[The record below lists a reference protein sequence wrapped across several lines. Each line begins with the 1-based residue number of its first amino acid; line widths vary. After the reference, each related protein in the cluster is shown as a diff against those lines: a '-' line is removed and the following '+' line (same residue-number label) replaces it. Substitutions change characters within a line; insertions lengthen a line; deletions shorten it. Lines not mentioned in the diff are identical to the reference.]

1 MAVLPTDRLTAA
13 WRSLSRVTSSGRFI
27 AEIDALRFFAI
38 AGVVVHHVGVGVF
51 ESRQATTT
59 TAAQSALL
67 HALSYGAF
75 GVPLFFAI
83 SGFILSLPFVE
94 HHRLGGPRVSL
105 GRYLLRRATRLE
117 PPYLASLLLLFVL
130 KVLARGE
137 SPRALLPHLA
147 ASAGYVHMLVYHA
160 VSSISG
166 VAWSL
171 EVEVQF
177 YLLVPLLAAVFR
189 LRDDALRRG
198 VIVATAAA
206 LVGFQHFAFERPGA
220 LCPHWMQSTILGH
233 LQYFLVGFLLAD
245 VFALRWRSRPEVSAA
260 GDPLWYGGWAALVL
274 LFAVGGPVARIAS
287 PVVVFALYA
296 GFFQSR
302 AKAFFCRPFFTV
314 TGGMCYSIYLVHNV
328 VVLLATKLTARLPL
342 GFAGAL
348 AAAFVVALPLVLL
361 VSSVFFVLIERP
373 CMDKN
378 WPTKLWRALH
388 TRAA

>member
-1 MAVLPTDRLTAA
+1 MPPPPTARLAAA

-38 AGVVVHHVGVGVF
+38 AGVVVHHVAGGLG
-51 ESRQATTT
+51 EARRATITPAET
-59 TAAQSALL
+59 SLVHTLG
-67 HALSYGAF
+67 YGAF

-83 SGFILSLPFVE
+83 SGFILSLPFIE
-94 HHRLGGPRVSL
+94 HFRLGGPRVSL
-105 GRYLLRRATRLE
+105 GHYLLRRATRLE
-117 PPYLASLLLLFVL
+117 PPYLASLLLLFAL

-147 ASAGYVHMLVYHA
+147 ASAGYLHMIVYRA

-189 LRDDALRRG
+189 LRRDALRRG

-206 LVGFQHFAFERPGA
+206 FLAFQHFAFNGPGA

-245 VFALRWRSRPEVSAA
+245 VFALRWRSRPAVSAA
-260 GDPLWYGGWAALVL
+260 GDLLWYGGWIALVAAFL
-274 LFAVGGPVARIAS
+274 LGETFARLAAPA
-287 PVVVFALYA
+287 VVFAIYA

-302 AKAFFCRPFFTV
+302 ARGFFCRPFFTV

-328 VVLLATKLTARLPL
+328 VVLFATKLAARLPL
-342 GFAGAL
+342 GFGGAL
-348 AAAFVVALPLVLL
+348 VASYVATLPLVLL
-361 VSSVFFVLIERP
+361 VSAVFFVLIERP

-378 WPTKLWRALH
+378 WPAKLWRALNP
-388 TRAA
+388 RAA